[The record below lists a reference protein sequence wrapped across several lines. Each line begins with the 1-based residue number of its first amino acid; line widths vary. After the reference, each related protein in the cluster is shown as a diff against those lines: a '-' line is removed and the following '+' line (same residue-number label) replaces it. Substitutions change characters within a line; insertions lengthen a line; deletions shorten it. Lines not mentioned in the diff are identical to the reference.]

1 MKNDFVHL
9 HVHSEY
15 SLLDGACRIS
25 DLVDKAKSLK
35 MNSLA
40 LTDHGNMFGTIKF
53 YECAVEKGIKP
64 IIGFETY
71 VTPGSRLKKEGGKGD
86 LYHVTLLAENND
98 GYRNLLKLATSAY
111 LDGFYYK
118 PRIDKEILN
127 QHSDGIICLSGC
139 MQSEINQHF
148 LKGESEKAYESAAQ
162 YRDIFGVDNFYLEL
176 QDNNIEGQGDLVTK
190 GIALGRELGLQ
201 TVVTNDVHYMTP
213 EDAYAHDV
221 LLCINTGKTL
231 NESNRMR
238 FTSNEFY
245 FKTRKQ
251 MEENFR
257 ELPESLSNTVKISD
271 RCNVEL
277 NFNEMHLP
285 RFVIDEKS
293 PCYKPGI
300 TNLEF
305 LREICRS
312 GAREIYQ
319 TISPEINERLEHELK
334 VIEETG
340 FVDYFLIVGDFID
353 FANRMRIPAT
363 GRGSG
368 AGSLVAYVLGITNVD
383 PIKYDLLF
391 ERFLNAERLSM
402 PDLDIDFCA
411 EGREK
416 VIQYVRQKYGGDSNV
431 AQIITFGRM
440 KAKGVIRDVGRVMD
454 IPLFVV
460 DKVAKLIPPTLGISL
475 KDALKQEPELK
486 SLYEKEKQIKELFD
500 ISAKLEGLSRHASTH
515 AAGVV
520 VSDEP
525 LTNYIPLAKNK
536 DIVITQFDGE
546 TLVEKIGLLK
556 ADFLGVR
563 KFTVIDKATKLI
575 KATTGNDID
584 VSKIPID
591 DKKTYELLSQG
602 EVKGVFQ
609 VETSSGFRD
618 LLLKLKPDKFEDILP
633 LVALY
638 RPGPL
643 QSGMVDTFI
652 NCRHGREEVS
662 YLHPKLEPLLKETYG
677 LIVYQE
683 QVMRIANRLGG
694 FSLNEADN
702 LRKAMGKKKPEVM
715 AKFKNQFIEGALERD
730 ISKEIAVKI
739 FELMEHFAGYGFNK
753 SHSAAYAMVCYQ
765 TAYLKANY
773 PTQYM
778 AAQMTC
784 EKQNNDKIV
793 DYMNECRR
801 MGIEVLPPSINE
813 CYSDFTMIAE
823 NRISCGLG
831 VIKNVGEKAL
841 ESIVSARKMD
851 GKFTSIFDFCER
863 IDLRLVNKQVIE
875 SLIKAGCFS
884 ALPGH
889 GAQFLEGIDTL
900 LQQGSKLNRDRRMG
914 QMTLFGNS
922 DEDMGTEA
930 YHHLPEIERWSE
942 KELLKVEKEA
952 LGFYVTSHPLKRYE
966 GIIKRHSNTST
977 GKLPEL
983 TDGAEIFLG
992 GVLESI
998 KITTTKKGAPIAYF
1012 AIEDAEGVV
1021 KCVLFKDD
1029 LEAQKEFLQT
1039 DEVVFIK
1046 GNVSFRDTEPSI
1058 RVKSVVLAK
1067 ELEKSTKKK
1076 TSSDTTITL
1085 NYSQINDNLLYRLKE
1100 ILQENRGE
1108 YSVFIEFEI
1117 PSREIVKIKTSHEYS
1132 VSLTD
1137 KVRTQLR
1144 DLVGDGCLVG

>member
-15 SLLDGACRIS
+15 SLLDGACRIGE
-25 DLVDKAKSLK
+25 LVDRAKSLN
-35 MNSLA
+35 MSSLA

-53 YECAVEKGIKP
+53 YEYAIESGIKP
-64 IIGFETY
+64 VIGFESY
-71 VTPGSRLKKEGGKGD
+71 VTPGSRLKKEGGKRE
-86 LYHVTLLAENND
+86 LYHVTLLAENNA
-98 GYRNLLKLATSAY
+98 GYRNLLKLTTSSY

-118 PRIDKEILN
+118 PRVDKEILS

-139 MQSEINQHF
+139 MQSEMNQHF
-148 LKGESEKAYESAAQ
+148 LKGNSDGAYESSTK
-162 YRDIFGVDNFYLEL
+162 YRDIFGVDNFFIEL
-176 QDNNIEGQGDLVTK
+176 QDNNIEGQADLVRK
-190 GIALGRELGLQ
+190 GLALSKELGLK
-201 TVVTNDVHYMTP
+201 TVVTNDVHYMNP
-213 EDAYAHDV
+213 EDAYAHDI

-231 NESNRMR
+231 HDSNRMR
-238 FTSNEFY
+238 FTSKEFY

-257 ELPESLSNTVKISD
+257 ELPEALSNTVKISD
-271 RCNVEL
+271 RCNVKL
-277 NFNEMHLP
+277 DFDEMHLP
-285 RFVIDEKS
+285 RFVVDEKS

-300 TNLEF
+300 TNPEF

-312 GAREIYQ
+312 GAREIYK
-319 TISPEINERLEHELK
+319 TINSEINERLDHELG

-416 VIQYVRQKYGGDSNV
+416 VIRYVRDKYGGDSNV
-431 AQIITFGRM
+431 AQIITFGTM
-440 KAKGVIRDVGRVMD
+440 KAKGVIRDVGRAMG

-460 DKVAKLIPPTLGISL
+460 DKVAKLIPPTLGVTL

-486 SLYEKEKQIKELFD
+486 SIYNNEKQIKELFD
-500 ISAKLEGLSRHASTH
+500 ISTTLEGLSRHASTH

-536 DIVITQFDGE
+536 DTVITQFDGE

-575 KATTGNDID
+575 KATTGKDID

-591 DKKTYELLSQG
+591 DKNTYELLSLG
-602 EVKGVFQ
+602 DVKGVFQ

-618 LLLKLKPDKFEDILP
+618 LLMKLKPDKFDDILP

-715 AKFKNQFIEGALERD
+715 AKFKNQFLEGALERD
-730 ISKEIAVKI
+730 ISKEIAGKI

-765 TAYLKANY
+765 TAYLKANF

-793 DYMNECRR
+793 TYMNECRR

-813 CYSDFTMIAE
+813 SYSDFTMISE
-823 NRISCGLG
+823 NRILCGLG
-831 VIKNVGEKAL
+831 VIKNVGEKAI
-841 ESIVSARKMD
+841 ESIISARKMD
-851 GKFTSIFDFCER
+851 GAFTSVFDFCER
-863 IDLRLVNKQVIE
+863 IDLRLVNKQVTE

-884 ALPGH
+884 VLPGH
-889 GAQFLEGIDTL
+889 GAQFIEGIDTL
-900 LQQGSKLNRDRRMG
+900 LQLGSRLNRDRRMG
-914 QMTLFGNS
+914 QMTLFGNMDDDTAS
-922 DEDMGTEA
+922 GE
-930 YHHLPEIERWSE
+930 YHHLPEVEEWSE
-942 KELLKVEKEA
+942 KDLLKAEKEA
-952 LGFYVTSHPLKRYE
+952 LGFYVSSHPLKRYD
-966 GIIKRHSNTST
+966 GLIKKHSNTST
-977 GKLPEL
+977 AALPEL
-983 TDGAEIFLG
+983 SDGKEIFLG
-992 GVLESI
+992 GILESI

-1012 AIEDAEGVV
+1012 GIEDTEGTV

-1029 LEAQKEFLQT
+1029 LESQKELLQT

-1046 GNVSFRDTEPSI
+1046 GNLSFRDTEPSI
-1058 RVKSVVLAK
+1058 RVTKIVLAV
-1067 ELEKSTKKK
+1067 ELEKLTKK
-1076 TSSDTTITL
+1076 SPSQDAIITL
-1085 NYSQINDNLLYRLKE
+1085 NYSQIDDNLLCRLKD
-1100 ILQENRGE
+1100 ILLGNKGKC
-1108 YSVFIEFEI
+1108 SVFVEFEI
-1117 PSREIVKIKTSHEYS
+1117 PSKEVVKIKASDEFS
-1132 VSLTD
+1132 ISFTD
-1137 KVRTQLR
+1137 SVRTQLR
-1144 DLVGDGCLVG
+1144 DLVGDGCLSA